1 MEYKKSSESFF
12 RHFVFFDI
20 FYSRISYEMTV
31 NFNCGNNFFVLPV
44 VVAKALS
51 SFDAQT
57 KRRPEEGW
65 VGDSWRKGRGK
76 KKHTTPL

>member
-1 MEYKKSSESFF
+1 
-12 RHFVFFDI
+12 
-20 FYSRISYEMTV
+20 MTV

-65 VGDSWRKGRGK
+65 GGGGSWRKGRGK